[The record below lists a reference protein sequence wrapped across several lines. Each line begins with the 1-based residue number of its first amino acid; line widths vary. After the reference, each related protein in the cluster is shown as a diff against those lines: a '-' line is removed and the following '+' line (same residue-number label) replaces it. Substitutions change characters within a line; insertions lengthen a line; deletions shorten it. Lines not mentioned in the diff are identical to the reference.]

1 MSLQSSGAASD
12 TRCESAPILR
22 MGRRAE
28 QGPLRVPLGG
38 MEITQQVRDYARQK
52 KLDEDNAVEASLA
65 EKAEEFK
72 DKGSEIYVKG

>member
-1 MSLQSSGAASD
+1 
-12 TRCESAPILR
+12 
-22 MGRRAE
+22 
-28 QGPLRVPLGG
+28 